1 MNTVYLTS
9 SILEC
14 VDRELVCEQKAEIKV
29 CNLAPS
35 MGTTILLLSILTSA
49 MMLGYKIAR
58 TAALAFAHR
67 FFGLKYLTDRRPAI
81 RLLCYFVAEVET
93 LRAQWNEKK
102 KLEAERAALIAE
114 LEATLSPEAL
124 GQVQVAIQH
133 ARRTTGEFHKES
145 YLASDQPSESEGEAA

>member
-1 MNTVYLTS
+1 M
-9 SILEC
+9 
-14 VDRELVCEQKAEIKV
+14 
-29 CNLAPS
+29 
-35 MGTTILLLSILTSA
+35 
-49 MMLGYKIAR
+49 
-58 TAALAFAHR
+58 
-67 FFGLKYLTDRRPAI
+67 

-133 ARRTTGEFHKES
+133 ARLTTDES
-145 YLASDQPSESEGEAA
+145 REENYLASDQPSISEGEAA